1 MNELRVNPKWAPKVE
16 DPKEFR
22 SLRGF
27 EFSHVAVDVCDD
39 KLFFR
44 TLNFTGGSSGD
55 LQMDIEVNGNA
66 VHGIVQFT
74 PSVGREIGQAIL
86 DLCKEED
93 GE

>member
-1 MNELRVNPKWAPKVE
+1 MNELKVNPKYQPE
-16 DPKEFR
+16 KEETFR
-22 SLRGF
+22 ASNGV
-27 EFSHVAVDVCDD
+27 EFSHLATDTCGD

-44 TLNFTGGSSGD
+44 TINFAGGSSGD